1 MNQDADDEDGP
12 IDSESE
18 AALWEAL
25 EALQELGEEDPAEAL
40 VMFASLPAEV
50 QALSDFQLARAGL
63 LRAKDDLEEAS
74 EVLQRL
80 LASDPEDADAHHL
93 LGDVLE
99 DLGETERA
107 AVHFLET
114 LRLDRLATSEEPE
127 ADVEAMLDETLTYLR
142 RAVSELPAPWQER
155 LNGVLLLVQRLPS
168 EDMVQSG
175 LDPPHSACSKVPRTQ
190 KRRGSTQ
197 HPFPRASSSFAENLA
212 LDFPDPEDFAEQVK
226 ITVLH
231 GTRALLRP
239 RRGRHGAPRARL
251 SRRSFWNRTGLP
263 VVDRAAVLVD
273 RFELAL
279 DRSPEFAVRDLAREE
294 SQRARDLLL
303 SHGASSD
310 EAVHDFRKSMK
321 GLHALAR
328 LVRRGLGHRFR
339 RCNRALRDAGRLLSD
354 LRDEEALLE
363 ALRRI
368 APGFPG
374 RRGTASR
381 GSGRKKAHDASGRA
395 ESSRTPGRSL
405 PAGGRS
411 PHPRHHAA
419 RNGEAGVVRKT

>member
-155 LNGVLLLVQRLPS
+155 LNGVPLLVQRLPS

-175 LDPPHSACSKVPRTQ
+175 LDP
-190 KRRGSTQ
+190 
-197 HPFPRASSSFAENLA
+197 RALGLFEGPTHAEAQGLDAAPIPTRIVVFAENLA

-231 GTRALLRP
+231 
-239 RRGRHGAPRARL
+239 
-251 SRRSFWNRTGLP
+251 
-263 VVDRAAVLVD
+263 
-273 RFELAL
+273 E
-279 DRSPEFAVRDLAREE
+279 
-294 SQRARDLLL
+294 
-303 SHGASSD
+303 
-310 EAVHDFRKSMK
+310 
-321 GLHALAR
+321 
-328 LVRRGLGHRFR
+328 LGHYFG
-339 RCNRALRDAGRLLSD
+339 LDEDDMVRLGLD
-354 LRDEEALLE
+354 
-363 ALRRI
+363 
-368 APGFPG
+368 
-374 RRGTASR
+374 
-381 GSGRKKAHDASGRA
+381 
-395 ESSRTPGRSL
+395 
-405 PAGGRS
+405 
-411 PHPRHHAA
+411 
-419 RNGEAGVVRKT
+419 